1 MNPQR
6 KQKLEQLL
14 VDTAVL
20 ISRIHDE
27 LGSWEYVEGFL
38 VGAVAHHVRNTDG
51 LDEFEAMTD
60 EQLESEILESAI
72 LASELAGRRHC
83 ND

>member
-1 MNPQR
+1 MTPQR

-14 VDTAVL
+14 LDTAAL

-38 VGAVAHHVRNTDG
+38 VGAVDNHRSRHDFDTEDTPDADM
-51 LDEFEAMTD
+51 EA
-60 EQLESEILESAI
+60 EV
-72 LASELAGRRHC
+72 LAGELAWKGGF
-83 ND
+83 NG